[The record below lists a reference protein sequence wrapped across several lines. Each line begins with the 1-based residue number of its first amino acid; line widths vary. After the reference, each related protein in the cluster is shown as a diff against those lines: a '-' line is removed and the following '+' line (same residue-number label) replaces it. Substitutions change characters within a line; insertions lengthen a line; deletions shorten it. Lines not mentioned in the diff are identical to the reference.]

1 MLKEQA
7 SSVSSCHWAF
17 ISLQFNTAITAV
29 LSTGIAVRERI
40 VTYGWGLNSLSI
52 LPPCAMVVMLG
63 ALVGCTGPSASLVED
78 TKSRDPFSTIRGA
91 DLSARIPTAE
101 GQSQEKG
108 QSQESGQSAKPLLFP
123 GADVAADVV
132 PNSRRGP
139 DPAIAPAS
147 FQQAAFV
154 KGDNLQQDPSSK
166 SDGVEIN
173 FEGADVQTVAKFLLG
188 DILQLNFTVDPRV
201 QGNVTLA
208 SAGPIPRKDV
218 LPAFESVLRMSNA
231 AIVRSG
237 NLVKI
242 VPLPEA
248 GGGGSMGAG
257 AGEPG
262 FGVSLVSLRYTS
274 AETVAKTAESFL
286 ARPGSI
292 RIVPSRNLLLIQG
305 TTAERQAA
313 LDMVATFDV
322 EWLRNQS
329 VGVYPLKS
337 TSPETMIGEL
347 ERIFET
353 RDGGVGQG
361 VIRFQPISRMNAVMV
376 VTKTPKL
383 LTQTTEWVRRL
394 DRIDSTGTT
403 LRTFRLKNGN
413 ATQVAK
419 ILNDIFGQRSGS
431 TDTAI
436 KQIAPGV
443 DSAQSRLDS
452 LDKSSGNGG
461 MTTASNNTGNKGA
474 NPISASFDTF
484 SDRKGTEADGP
495 EAASLLSGGNAM
507 RGAFQN
513 VRITADA
520 ANNAIVVYSTQDE
533 YRVVERAIRDLD
545 RAKLQVAINA
555 TVAEVTLTNALQYG
569 VQFFLNGQNVSGAVL
584 GPGAATAQ
592 SSAVAAASA
601 TVQSALLQSVGPGL
615 NLLLG
620 SAGNPRAILNA
631 LQTVTDVKVL
641 SSPSLVALDNQP
653 ALLQVGD
660 EIPVT
665 TSSAAVLSNSTTPIV
680 NTIEMRN
687 TGVILKVLPHIHANG
702 SIQLEI
708 DQEISNVVN
717 PDQQTLTPTISQRR
731 VHSSVSVVSGQTVLL
746 AGLISESSQE
756 TRSGIPGL
764 REIKFLG
771 DVFGNTSS
779 TKSRSEII
787 IFIKTQLI
795 RNSQDASGVT
805 EEFRDRLQ
813 SMRSGSSIIN
823 GTGMPPTAGPHVH
836 RQVDNND

>member
-1 MLKEQA
+1 M
-7 SSVSSCHWAF
+7 
-17 ISLQFNTAITAV
+17 V
-29 LSTGIAVRERI
+29 L
-40 VTYGWGLNSLSI
+40 
-52 LPPCAMVVMLG
+52 MLG
-63 ALVGCTGPSASLVED
+63 ALMGCAGPGASFVD
-78 TKSRDPFSTIRGA
+78 NTTSHDSSREVVNSVRRADFSPRFPVA
-91 DLSARIPTAE
+91 DA
-101 GQSQEKG
+101 

-123 GADVAADVV
+123 GADAA
-132 PNSRRGP
+132 PAAPRGQG
-139 DPAIAPAS
+139 AIAPAS
-147 FQQAAFV
+147 LQPSDQGGDATLQPAAFV
-154 KGDNLQQDPSSK
+154 KGDNLQQAPSVK
-166 SDGVEIN
+166 NDGVEIN
-173 FEGADVQTVAKFLLG
+173 FDGADVRTAAKFLLG

-201 QGNVTLA
+201 QGTVTLA

-231 AIVRSG
+231 AIVHSG

-248 GGGGSMGAG
+248 SADSAVEG

-262 FGVSLVSLRYTS
+262 FGVSLVPLRYTS

-292 RIVPSRNLLLIQG
+292 RVVPSRNLLLVQG

-383 LTQTTEWVRRL
+383 LAQTTEWVRRL
-394 DRIDSTGTT
+394 DRFDSTGTS
-403 LRTFRLKNGN
+403 LRSFRLKNGN

-419 ILNDIFGQRSGS
+419 ILNDIFVLRSGS
-431 TDTAI
+431 SGDTPG

-452 LDKSSGNGG
+452 LDKGAGNGG
-461 MTTASNNTGNKGA
+461 LTTASNSSSSLGGK
-474 NPISASFDTF
+474 PISAAFDTF
-484 SDRKGTEADGP
+484 SDRKGADADDLQG
-495 EAASLLSGGNAM
+495 ASPLSGGNAM
-507 RGAFQN
+507 HGAFQN
-513 VRITADA
+513 VRISADS
-520 ANNAIVVYSTQDE
+520 ANNAIVVYSTENE
-533 YRVVERAIRDLD
+533 YRVVERAIQNLD
-545 RAKLQVAINA
+545 RAKLQVAIDA

-569 VQFFLNGQNVSGAVL
+569 VQFFLNGQNVSGGVL
-584 GPGAATAQ
+584 GSNAATAQ
-592 SSAVAAASA
+592 SSALTAASVTA
-601 TVQSALLQSVGPGL
+601 QSALLQSVGPGL

-660 EIPVT
+660 EIPVS
-665 TSSAAVLSNSTTPIV
+665 TSSATLLTSSATPTV

-731 VHSSVSVVSGQTVLL
+731 VHSSVSMTSGQTVLL
-746 AGLISESSQE
+746 AGLISENNQE

-764 REIKFLG
+764 RDIKVLG

-787 IFIKTQLI
+787 IFIKTQVI
-795 RNSQDASGVT
+795 RNGQDASAVT
-805 EEFRDRLQ
+805 EEFRDKLQ
-813 SMRSGSSIIN
+813 SMRGGSSIIK
-823 GTGMPPTAGPHVH
+823 GTGVPSVAGPSVPP
-836 RQVDNND
+836 RS

>member
-1 MLKEQA
+1 MVYTRGLTPLNILPA
-7 SSVSSCHWAF
+7 CA
-17 ISLQFNTAITAV
+17 AV
-29 LSTGIAVRERI
+29 L
-40 VTYGWGLNSLSI
+40 
-52 LPPCAMVVMLG
+52 MLG
-63 ALVGCTGPSASLVED
+63 ALLGCAAPSASFVED
-78 TKSRDPFSTIRGA
+78 AKPRDSSLNAVRNA
-91 DLSARIPTAE
+91 DFSARFAAAE
-101 GQSQEKG
+101 GQSPET
-108 QSQESGQSAKPLLFP
+108 SQPAKPLLFP
-123 GADVAADVV
+123 GSDVA
-132 PNSRRGP
+132 PESRRDR
-139 DPAIAPAS
+139 DPAVAPAS
-147 FQQAAFV
+147 LQQAAFV
-154 KGDNLQQDPSSK
+154 KGDSLQDAAPR
-166 SDGVEIN
+166 DGVEIN
-173 FEGADVQTVAKFLLG
+173 FDGADIQTVAKFLLG
-188 DILQLNFTVDPRV
+188 DILQLNFVVDPRV

-231 AIVRSG
+231 AIVRTG

-248 GGGGSMGAG
+248 NASGPVGAG

-262 FGVSLVSLRYTS
+262 FGVSLVPLRYTS

-292 RIVPSRNLLLIQG
+292 RIVPSRNLLLVQG

-313 LDMVATFDV
+313 LEMVATFDV

-329 VGVYPLKS
+329 VGVYPIKS

-353 RDGGVGQG
+353 REGGVGQG
-361 VIRFQPISRMNAVMV
+361 VIRFQPVSRMNAVMV

-383 LTQTTEWVRRL
+383 LSQTTEWIRRL
-394 DRIDSTGTT
+394 DRADSTGVT
-403 LRTFRLKNGN
+403 LRTYRLKNGN
-413 ATQVAK
+413 ATQIAK
-419 ILNDIFGQRSGS
+419 ILNDIFLQRSGS
-431 TDTAI
+431 TDTPT
-436 KQIAPGV
+436 KQIAPGL

-452 LDKSSGNGG
+452 LDKGASGGG
-461 MTTASNNTGNKGA
+461 VTTASNSTGKNGA
-474 NPISASFDTF
+474 AAPINAAFESF

-495 EAASLLSGGNAM
+495 ESASLLSGGNASH
-507 RGAFQN
+507 AALQN

-520 ANNAIVVYSTQDE
+520 ANNAIVVYSTETD
-533 YRVVERAIRDLD
+533 YRLVERAIRDLD
-545 RAKLQVAINA
+545 KAKLQVAIDA

-569 VQFFLNGQNVSGAVL
+569 VQFFLNGNNVSGGVL
-584 GPGAATAQ
+584 GANAVTAQ
-592 SSAVAAASA
+592 SSVSAVTAASTIA
-601 TVQSALLQSVGPGL
+601 QTALLQSVGPGL

-620 SAGNPRAILNA
+620 SSGGPRAILNA
-631 LQTVTDVKVL
+631 LQNVTDVKVL

-660 EIPVT
+660 EIPIT
-665 TSSAAVLSNSTTPIV
+665 TSSAAVLANSTTPIV

-731 VHSSVSVVSGQTVLL
+731 VHSSVSVISGQTVLL

-795 RNSQDASGVT
+795 RNGQDASAVT
-805 EEFRDRLQ
+805 EEFREKLQ
-813 SMRSGSSIIN
+813 SMRSGNSIIN
-823 GTGMPPTAGPHVH
+823 GTEVPSTARPNGLS
-836 RQVDNND
+836 RN